1 MAIDE
6 VRLYPVD
13 AQMTTYAYNTDGITD
28 MADTKGGINHF
39 DYDAFGRLRNAKD
52 WIGNIVKNY
61 GYHTYDQLHGN
72 AAQGPTSYTRNNCP
86 AGTTPGSTTYSVAAN
101 KYYAVTTA
109 DANAEAV
116 YDMNVNGQIK
126 ANTVCGCPVTMV
138 SYTLTNNTGH
148 AGYQATFSGIA
159 TPYNF
164 PSTGST
170 VVSVP
175 AGTYATVSINPVGT
189 FTATFTMGT
198 RTPQTGHS
206 ASFSSVVVATGSS
219 DLSVTIN

>member
-1 MAIDE
+1 MLDVVFHE
-6 VRLYPVD
+6 
-13 AQMTTYAYNTDGITD
+13 
-28 MADTKGGINHF
+28 
-39 DYDAFGRLRNAKD
+39 
-52 WIGNIVKNY
+52 
-61 GYHTYDQLHGN
+61 DQSRKKAGN
-72 AAQGPTSYTRNNCP
+72 AAQGPVTFTRNNCP
-86 AGTTPGSTTYSVAAN
+86 AGTTPGTTTYSVTAN